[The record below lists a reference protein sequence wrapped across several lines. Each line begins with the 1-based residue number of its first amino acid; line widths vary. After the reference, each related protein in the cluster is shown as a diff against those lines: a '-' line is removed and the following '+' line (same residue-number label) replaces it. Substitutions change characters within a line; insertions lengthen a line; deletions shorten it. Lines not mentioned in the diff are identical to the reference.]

1 MTVIDQ
7 VKIINNKIKTNQ
19 AQYDF
24 DSQQLKY
31 LHTLLAI

>member
-7 VKIINNKIKTNQ
+7 VKIINKIKTNQ